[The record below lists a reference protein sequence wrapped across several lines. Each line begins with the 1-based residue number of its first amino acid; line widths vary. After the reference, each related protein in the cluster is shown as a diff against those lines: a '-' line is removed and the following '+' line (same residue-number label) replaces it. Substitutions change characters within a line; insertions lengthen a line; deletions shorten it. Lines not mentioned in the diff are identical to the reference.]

1 MKKGE
6 VENKIPDVSVLT
18 NKTYYKTKMLYI
30 EKKYFT
36 TSDYNKF
43 RSKRNDAKIKEMGLF
58 NKFDF
63 SNLLKNSDLSTKFK
77 D

>member
-1 MKKGE
+1 
-6 VENKIPDVSVLT
+6 
-18 NKTYYKTKMLYI
+18 MLYI